1 MVDERRA
8 GGGPADAISLSERIL
23 RHEREQKRT
32 RRRWSRV
39 AALSVAAACV
49 VALCGVLGGLG
60 AREPNRE
67 AWEAAHQPTRTAAR
81 PGDPAIPAIDWPNGL
96 PDHGEWS
103 EHPAVLAVREFEV
116 VAAAARAAGD
126 ARESS
131 DLALLAAPDLV
142 TLLWFYADMTR
153 GGSLSGGGV
162 GWVVDYP
169 GPRPF
174 EVLSVEDGADGAV
187 VTACTPEV
195 VGRGEANSAEERMQN
210 RSGLVF
216 AWTLERIDGRLRVA
230 DISASVPCTI
240 EDVHY
245 GLFATPVQRDAGSG
259 GPEGQLESAADPTS
273 IGDLAGDPGPT
284 THPAEPEYPTTT
296 PLHRGTRP
304 SVNET
309 HVQACGEAKARPRDL
324 G

>member
-1 MVDERRA
+1 MVDERWA
-8 GGGPADAISLSERIL
+8 GGGSTDAISLSERIL
-23 RHEREQKRT
+23 RHGRDQKRT
-32 RRRWSRV
+32 RRRLVRIAV
-39 AALSVAAACV
+39 LSVAVACV
-49 VALCGVLGGLG
+49 VAVCGVLGGLA
-60 AREPNRE
+60 AREQRSE

-103 EHPAVLAVREFEV
+103 EHPAVLAVREFEM

-153 GGSLSGGGV
+153 GGSLSGGDV

-174 EVLSVEDGADGAV
+174 EVLSVEDGADGPV

-195 VGRGEANSAEERMQN
+195 VGLGEANSAEERMQN

-216 AWTLERIDGRLRVA
+216 AWTLERVDGRLRVA

-245 GLFATPVQRDAGSG
+245 GLFATPVERDAGSG
-259 GPEGQLESAADPTS
+259 GLEGQLEPAADPTA
-273 IGDLAGDPGPT
+273 IGALSAGPVVGG
-284 THPAEPEYPTTT
+284 HEMS
-296 PLHRGTRP
+296 
-304 SVNET
+304 SVSET
-309 HVQACGEAKARPRDL
+309 HVQACGEAKAKAS
-324 G
+324 